1 MKCEVSQKNFAQCI
15 VQCVLHYF
23 LIEHPDRAVVPV
35 SVGGPHADPAQ
46 VKQVPGVR
54 ELVPAAR
61 VVHNL
66 EVWDA
71 AEAGAGS
78 EAQHCAVMGSNQEK
92 SGQYKQFHGFKIF

>member
-1 MKCEVSQKNFAQCI
+1 MWSVSEEFRTIHCT
-15 VQCVLHYF
+15 QCVLHYF
-23 LIEHPDRAVVPV
+23 LIEHPDRAVVSV

-46 VKQVPGVR
+46 VEQVPRVC

-71 AEAGAGS
+71 AEAGAGP
-78 EAQHCAVMGSNQEK
+78 EAQHCAVM
-92 SGQYKQFHGFKIF
+92 

>member
-1 MKCEVSQKNFAQCI
+1 MKCEVSQKNSSQCI
-15 VQCVLHYF
+15 GQCVLHYF

-35 SVGGPHADPAQ
+35 SVGGSHADPAQ
-46 VKQVPGVR
+46 VKQVPGVS

-71 AEAGAGS
+71 AEAGAGP
-78 EAQHCAVMGSNQEK
+78 EAQHCAVM
-92 SGQYKQFHGFKIF
+92 

>member
-1 MKCEVSQKNFAQCI
+1 MS
-15 VQCVLHYF
+15 
-23 LIEHPDRAVVPV
+23 V

-54 ELVPAAR
+54 KLVPAAR

-71 AEAGAGS
+71 AKARAGS

-92 SGQYKQFHGFKIF
+92 SGQYKQCHGFEIF